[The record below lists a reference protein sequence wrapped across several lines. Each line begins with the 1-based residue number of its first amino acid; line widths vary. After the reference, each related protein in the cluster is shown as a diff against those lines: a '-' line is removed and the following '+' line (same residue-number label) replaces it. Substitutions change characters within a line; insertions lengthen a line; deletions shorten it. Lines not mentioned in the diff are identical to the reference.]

1 MADPLFLSAA
11 PVPDVTSSL
20 SEGYFIT

>member
-20 SEGYFIT
+20 SDGYFIT